1 MDRVLKLAGNVVG
14 FQLVWLA
21 SIGGAGAG
29 LAWAGP
35 VAAAA
40 FVAATLAFGG
50 KRREDLRLLLVALP
64 LGFAMDSGFAA
75 SGWLVY
81 AQAWPWPSLAPV
93 WIWSLWAGFALTLNH
108 SMAFL
113 QHRPFAAAVFGG
125 VGGPL
130 AYWTAAGAFDAVS
143 FGAPVPWVLG
153 ALAVG
158 WAAMLPLLFALHRW
172 LPADT
177 RPAPVVRKAAA

>member
-1 MDRVLKLAGNVVG
+1 MNAMLLAAGNVVG

-29 LAWAGP
+29 HAWAGP
-35 VAAAA
+35 VAALL
-40 FVAATLAFGG
+40 FVLAMLAWGG
-50 KRREDLRLLLVALP
+50 KRRDDLRLLAIALP
-64 LGFAMDSGFAA
+64 LGIALDTAFAA

-81 AQAWPWPSLAPV
+81 AEPWPWRSVAPV

-108 SMAFL
+108 SMGFL
-113 QHRPFAAAVFGG
+113 ARRPWTAALFGL

-143 FGAPVPWVLG
+143 FGAPVAWTLG
-153 ALAVG
+153 ALALG
-158 WAAMLPLLFALHRW
+158 WALVMPLLFALHRRTGG
-172 LPADT
+172 LAQPGD
-177 RPAPVVRKAAA
+177 RGAAAA

>member
-1 MDRVLKLAGNVVG
+1 MKHRLLLVGNVLG
-14 FQLVWLA
+14 FQAVWVA
-21 SIGGAGAG
+21 SIAGAGQG

-35 VAAAA
+35 VAALL

-50 KRREDLRLLLVALP
+50 KARDDLRMLAITLPIGFLLDTA
-64 LGFAMDSGFAA
+64 FAA
-75 SGWLVY
+75 SGWLRY
-81 AQAWPWPSLAPV
+81 AEPMPWVFAAPV

-113 QHRPFAAAVFGG
+113 RDRPWASAAFGL

-143 FGAPVPWVLG
+143 FGVPVAWVMA
-153 ALAVG
+153 ALAAG
-158 WAAMLPLLFALHRW
+158 WAAVLPLLYGLDQRLARP
-172 LPADT
+172 LPQ
-177 RPAPVVRKAAA
+177 KAAA

>member
-1 MDRVLKLAGNVVG
+1 MNRLLAMAGNVVG

-35 VAAAA
+35 AAAA
-40 FVAATLAFGG
+40 LFVALTLAFGG
-50 KRREDLRLLLVALP
+50 KWREDLRMLAIALP
-64 LGFAMDSGFAA
+64 LGFAMDSAFAA

-81 AQAWPWPSLAPV
+81 AEPWPWASLAPV

-113 QHRPFAAAVFGG
+113 RDHPAAAALFGLF
-125 VGGPL
+125 GGPL
-130 AYWTAAGAFDAVS
+130 AYWTAAGAFEAVS
-143 FGAPVPWVLG
+143 FGSPVLQVMA
-153 ALAVG
+153 ALAIG
-158 WAAMLPLLFALHRW
+158 WAVILPLLFALGRVAQTH
-172 LPADT
+172 AH
-177 RPAPVVRKAAA
+177 ASAAVRKAAA

>member
-1 MDRVLKLAGNVVG
+1 VKHRLLLVGNVLG
-14 FQLVWLA
+14 FQAVWVA
-21 SIGGAGAG
+21 SIAGAGQG

-35 VAAAA
+35 VAALL

-50 KRREDLRLLLVALP
+50 KARDDLRMLAITLPIGFLLDTA
-64 LGFAMDSGFAA
+64 FAA
-75 SGWLVY
+75 SGWLRY
-81 AQAWPWPSLAPV
+81 AEPMPWAFAAPV

-113 QHRPFAAAVFGG
+113 RDRPWASAAFGL

-143 FGAPVPWVLG
+143 FGVPVAWVMA
-153 ALAVG
+153 ALAAG
-158 WAAMLPLLFALHRW
+158 WAAVLPLLYGLDQRLARP
-172 LPADT
+172 LPQ
-177 RPAPVVRKAAA
+177 KAAA

>member
-1 MDRVLKLAGNVVG
+1 VKQRLLLVGNVLG
-14 FQLVWLA
+14 FQAVWVA
-21 SIGGAGAG
+21 SIAGAGQG

-35 VAAAA
+35 VAALL

-50 KRREDLRLLLVALP
+50 RARDDLRMLAITLPIGFLL
-64 LGFAMDSGFAA
+64 DSAFAA
-75 SGWLVY
+75 SGWLRY
-81 AQAWPWPSLAPV
+81 AEPTPWVSAAPV

-113 QHRPFAAAVFGG
+113 RERPWASAAFGL

-143 FGAPVPWVLG
+143 FGVPVAWVMA

-158 WAAMLPLLFALHRW
+158 WAAVLPLLYGLDQRLA
-172 LPADT
+172 
-177 RPAPVVRKAAA
+177 RPSPQKAAA